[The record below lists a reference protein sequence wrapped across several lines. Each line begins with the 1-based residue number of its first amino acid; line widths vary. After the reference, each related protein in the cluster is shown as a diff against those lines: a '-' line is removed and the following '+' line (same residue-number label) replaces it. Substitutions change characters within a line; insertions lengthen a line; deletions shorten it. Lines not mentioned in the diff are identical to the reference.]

1 MNHFT
6 EDQINR
12 LKHFANKYGLGQ
24 VEQEESDNSL
34 ELPVCGMSIAFET
47 EVFSNKSLLGT
58 TLSDGYVVYETVS
71 SYGSW
76 GDDIDI
82 SEVGVYP
89 TFDQAVI
96 ALLTRAYEN
105 KVYTEVM
112 EHDIHKAYQDDLE
125 DIL

>member
-1 MNHFT
+1 MHFT

-12 LKHFANKYGLGQ
+12 LKHFAEKYDLGH
-24 VEQEESDNSL
+24 VEVNEGEPNIL
-34 ELPVCGMSIAFET
+34 ELPICGMSIEFET
-47 EVFSNKSLLGT
+47 EVLTSKSLLGT
-58 TLSDGYVVYETVS
+58 TLHDGYIVSERVS

-96 ALLTRAYEN
+96 ALLTRVYEN

-112 EHDIHKAYQDDLE
+112 EHDIHKAYE
-125 DIL
+125 DGF

>member
-1 MNHFT
+1 MSHLT

-12 LKHFANKYGLGQ
+12 LKHFAGKYGLGH
-24 VEQEESDNSL
+24 VEANEDEPNIL
-34 ELPVCGMSIAFET
+34 ELPICGMSIEFET
-47 EVFSNKSLLGT
+47 EVLASKSLLGT
-58 TLSDGYVVYETVS
+58 TLSDGYVVYETIGC
-71 SYGSW
+71 YD
-76 GDDIDI
+76 GDVDI